1 MGYHPAWDVQRDVM
15 ESVRAGGPDTLLFV
29 EHDPVY
35 TLGAAFQTQNLK
47 WSEEECAAHGIEL
60 VVTDRG
66 GDATYH
72 GPGQVVAY
80 PIFNLENR
88 GRDLHR
94 WIRSIEEAVI
104 LAIAEFGIKG
114 RRFPPHTGVW
124 VEDAKVCA
132 IGIKVKRWVN
142 LHGLAL
148 NVHTD
153 MTHFEGIIPCGIQGY
168 GVTSLHELLDPAP
181 SMEQV
186 KAALVR
192 GFAALSP

>member
-1 MGYHPAWDVQRDVM
+1 LSSSSPIAGETPRTTAPAKWWPIRF
-15 ESVRAGGPDTLLFV
+15 STWKIAAATCTAGFV
-29 EHDPVY
+29 ASKK
-35 TLGAAFQTQNLK
+35 L
-47 WSEEECAAHGIEL
+47 
-60 VVTDRG
+60 
-66 GDATYH
+66 
-72 GPGQVVAY
+72 
-80 PIFNLENR
+80 
-88 GRDLHR
+88 
-94 WIRSIEEAVI
+94 
-104 LAIAEFGIKG
+104 
-114 RRFPPHTGVW
+114 
-124 VEDAKVCA
+124 CA

-192 GFAALSP
+192 GFEALSS